1 MNIKK
6 LKVAIV
12 TESLTQFGGAEIVL
26 KKMLQMFPNSTLFT
40 PLYNKILTDKH
51 FPGIKIE
58 TSFLQ
63 YKYKIHKYHRFFLGQ
78 LPNAFESFNF
88 SGFDLVI
95 SNTSAFSKGVNVPKH
110 IPFIAYVHSP
120 TRYLWSDFNSYVNE
134 NIPKL
139 FKPFKSII
147 IKQLLRLRNWDL
159 KASKNGDLMLGNSQH
174 IVNRI
179 KKYYQREAYILY
191 PFADTKSFNI
201 DKKIEKEDFYF
212 MSGRLVPYKK
222 IDIAIR
228 AFNLMPDK
236 KLFIAGSGNQ
246 YGKLKKLIKSK
257 NIRLLGRIG
266 LKELVQYYQRAK
278 GYIFTPLEDFGITPI
293 EAMACGTPVIAY
305 EKWGALETVTKNIS
319 GVFFEKQTEKSLI
332 DALNKFEKMNFN
344 QENIRLSV
352 VNKFSPLNFENSML
366 KYVERVFKLK
376 KGEKYA

>member
-305 EKWGALETVTKNIS
+305 EKGGALETVTKNIS